1 MLSYVISIDASCSFA
16 LFIFFF
22 NDTAP
27 TEIYTTDTPFPYTT
41 LFRSHISPWAAA
53 LGLMTGSAA
62 LLGSGA
68 PLILYGPYL
77 APGVPT
83 APRNIH
89 FDAKLRARHPDW
101 GLPALERVKAA
112 ATQTGLVFADPPPVP
127 ANHPVLMF
135 PHRLPSELHGTTH
148 R

>member
-68 PLILYGPYL
+68 PLILYGRSEEH
-77 APGVPT
+77 T
-83 APRNIH
+83 
-89 FDAKLRARHPDW
+89 
-101 GLPALERVKAA
+101 
-112 ATQTGLVFADPPPVP
+112 
-127 ANHPVLMF
+127 
-135 PHRLPSELHGTTH
+135 SELQSLMRISYAVFCLKKKKKYRYQLSTVEDQKHQYLTL